1 MAMKLEYVKTAR
13 YQKDTSCPHNSYVRC
28 EYKTCHR
35 CGWNPN
41 VAKIRMDKIQA
52 KSTGGR

>member
-13 YQKDTSCPHNSYVRC
+13 YQKDTSCPHNGALVC
-28 EYKTCHR
+28 DVKNCKR

-41 VAKIRMDKIQA
+41 VAKIRMEKFQA